1 MNPIDL
7 ATAFLLILGCAFF
20 LAGSVG
26 LVRFPDVFN
35 RLHALTK
42 ADNAGLGLIVLG
54 LALQS
59 ETMFDAVKLL
69 LIWVLVL
76 ISSAGSCHLIA
87 RNALRT
93 GQKPWRKP

>member
-1 MNPIDL
+1 MTLIDL
-7 ATAFLLILGCAFF
+7 ATGVLLVAGCAFF

-26 LVRFPDVFN
+26 LVRFPDVYC

-42 ADNAGLGLIVLG
+42 ADNIGLGLIIIG
-54 LALQS
+54 LAIQA
-59 ETMFDAVKLL
+59 ETPLYAVKLL

-76 ISSAGSCHLIA
+76 ISSAGACHLLA

-93 GQKPWRKP
+93 GLKPWRKP